1 MSMFFIFVKF
11 YNVNEATQVLAA
23 IATSKSDAAAAAP
36 FPGSTHDNVLEVGC
50 RVHIHS
56 LQSKPELNGVEGI
69 VSAEVREKGG

>member
-1 MSMFFIFVKF
+1 MLNYVFIFVKF
-11 YNVNEATQVLAA
+11 YNEATQVLAA

-36 FPGSTHDNVLEVGC
+36 FPGSTHDKVLEVGC